1 MELEKELKN
10 LIKTKQLE
18 IKKKFNRHVSI
29 QDLFSDR
36 WETAEFYG
44 FGKGSSCYNNV
55 LIIGEVS
62 VGTNTWIGPN
72 VILDGSGKLEIGDF
86 VSISAGVQIYTHNT
100 VAWSNSMGE
109 KQLDIQSTRIGDG
122 VFIGP
127 NSIIEKGVNVG
138 EKAIIG
144 AMSFVN
150 KDVPAFGKFY
160 GNKIF
165 ESY

>member
-1 MELEKELKN
+1 MILEEELKK
-10 LIKTKQLE
+10 LIKIKQKE
-18 IKKKFNRHVSI
+18 IKEKFNRHVSI

-55 LIIGEVS
+55 LIIGDVS
-62 VGTNTWIGPN
+62 VGTNSWIGPN
-72 VILDGSGKLEIGDF
+72 VILDGSGTLKIGNF
-86 VSISAGVQIYTHNT
+86 VSISAGAQIYTHDT
-100 VAWSNSMGE
+100 VLWSNTEGK
-109 KQLDIQSTRIGDG
+109 KQFDIASTKIGNG

-127 NSIIEKGVNVG
+127 NSIIAKGVTIGDKSV
-138 EKAIIG
+138 IG

-150 KDVPAFGKFY
+150 QDIPPYGKFY

-165 ESY
+165 NKK